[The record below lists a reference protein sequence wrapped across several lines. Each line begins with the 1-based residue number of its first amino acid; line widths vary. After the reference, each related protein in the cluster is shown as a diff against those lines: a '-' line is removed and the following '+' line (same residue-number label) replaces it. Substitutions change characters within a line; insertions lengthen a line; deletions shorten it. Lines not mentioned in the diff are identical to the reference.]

1 MLSLPGLIYF
11 RAEAGYRFD
20 ILPSLD
26 SLFVPRKAGCLQE
39 VMKAK
44 KAPIDIGNFPPHQPV
59 VKKKLLVGI
68 LKQLDGHG
76 QQLIWYRQK

>member
-1 MLSLPGLIYF
+1 MSSAEMLTG
-11 RAEAGYRFD
+11 GWG
-20 ILPSLD
+20 
-26 SLFVPRKAGCLQE
+26 KQ
-39 VMKAK
+39 K
-44 KAPIDIGNFPPHQPV
+44 KFPPHQPV